1 MDHKE
6 EQISESEFIFS
17 GRHEID
23 YLNEKYNLSLPE
35 SDDYET
41 LSGFIVNHCENIPK
55 LNEQI
60 QVGRF
65 VFEILAVD
73 QTRVETV
80 KLFWQP

>member
-1 MDHKE
+1 MNLFF
-6 EQISESEFIFS
+6 QAA
-17 GRHEID
+17 EID
-23 YLNEKYNLSLPE
+23 YLNEKYNLNLPE

-41 LSGFIVNHCENIPK
+41 LSGFIVNHCESIPK

-60 QVGRF
+60 QVGLF
-65 VFEILAVD
+65 VFEILEVD